1 MHNLARKIT
10 PDLQFFF
17 KCSCDNCKQRVK
29 ISKNNIGNTDR
40 YHLLQPM
47 CITKE
52 IVTFKVDCDHQASGE
67 LVSHNAYPDI

>member
-1 MHNLARKIT
+1 VIAV
-10 PDLQFFF
+10 
-17 KCSCDNCKQRVK
+17 SQRVK

-67 LVSHNAYPDI
+67 LVSHNAYPDILQIHAPCQL